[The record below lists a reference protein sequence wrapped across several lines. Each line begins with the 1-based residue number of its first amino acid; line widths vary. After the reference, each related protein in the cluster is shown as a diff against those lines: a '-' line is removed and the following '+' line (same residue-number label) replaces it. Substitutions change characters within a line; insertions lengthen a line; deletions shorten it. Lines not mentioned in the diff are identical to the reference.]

1 MSLVNVDIDL
11 LRTLIVVVERQS
23 FTAAGEQLLRTQS
36 AISLQMKRLEETL
49 GKKVLERGSG
59 QGMALTAYGRL
70 VHQYAREILE
80 LNDAMIREITH
91 HKEPKIL
98 RLGVPDDYAEL
109 ILPDIVARLSRME
122 DHLEIQIVA
131 DLSTTLDAMVD
142 QGELDMAIM
151 TQDKDLDGLG
161 LCEERLTWVGRDRDV
176 IRRNDPLNLAL
187 FPDGCGVR
195 SNALRALKKSK
206 LKWHIGFCSKSFSIL
221 KATMLTQG
229 AIGVLPRRAVPR
241 DLVALG
247 HDDGLPALD
256 DSRLIMR
263 FNQSSSYDL
272 NRFFSK
278 IARNVGT
285 ATLLPVAEEGED
297 ASLPAIPDHTHV

>member
-1 MSLVNVDIDL
+1 MSLINIDIDL
-11 LRTLIVVVERQS
+11 LRTLIVVVERRS
-23 FTAAGEQLLRTQS
+23 FTAAGEQLLRSQS

-49 GKKVLERGSG
+49 GKKVLQRGSG

-80 LNDAMIREITH
+80 LNDAMVREVSH
-91 HKEPKIL
+91 LKEPKVL

-151 TQDKDLDGLG
+151 TQDKSLDGLG
-161 LCEERLTWVGRDRDV
+161 LCEENLTWVARDRDV
-176 IRRNDPLNLAL
+176 TRRGGPLNLAL

-195 SNALRALKKSK
+195 RNALRALEQSS
-206 LKWHIGFCSKSFSIL
+206 LAWQIGFCSKSFSIL

-229 AIGVLPRRAVPR
+229 AVGVLPRRAVPR

-247 HDDGLPALD
+247 PDDGLPALD

-263 FNQSSSYDL
+263 FNESSPYDL

-278 IARNVGT
+278 IARDVGT
-285 ATLLPVAEEGED
+285 ATLTPVMQDSA
-297 ASLPAIPDHTHV
+297 

>member
-1 MSLVNVDIDL
+1 MSLINIDIDL
-11 LRTLIVVVERQS
+11 LRTLIVIVERQS
-23 FTAAGEQLLRTQS
+23 FTAAGEQLLRSQS
-36 AISLQMKRLEETL
+36 AISLQMKRLEDVL
-49 GKKVLERGSG
+49 GKKVLDRGSG
-59 QGMALTAYGRL
+59 QGMALTSYGQL
-70 VHQYAREILE
+70 VYQYAREILE
-80 LNDAMIREITH
+80 LNDAMIREIAH
-91 HKEPKIL
+91 QKEPKVL

-109 ILPDIVARLSRME
+109 ILPGIVERLSRVE

-131 DLSTTLDAMVD
+131 DLSTTLDVMID
-142 QGELDMAIM
+142 NGELDMAIM
-151 TQDKDLDGLG
+151 TQDKELDGLG
-161 LCEERLTWVGRDRDV
+161 LCEERLTWVGRNREV
-176 IRRNDPLNLAL
+176 IKRGDPLTLAL

-195 SNALRALKKSK
+195 SNALKALRKSN
-206 LKWHIGFCSKSFSIL
+206 LEWHIGFSSKSFSIL

-241 DLVALG
+241 DLVPLG
-247 HDDGLPALD
+247 RDEGLPALD

-285 ATLLPVAEEGED
+285 ATLTPVVGEGED

>member
-1 MSLVNVDIDL
+1 
-11 LRTLIVVVERQS
+11 
-23 FTAAGEQLLRTQS
+23 LLRTQS

-49 GKKVLERGSG
+49 GQKVLERGSG

-161 LCEERLTWVGRDRDV
+161 LCEERLTWVGRDRGV

-195 SNALRALKKSK
+195 SNALRALKRSK

-247 HDDGLPALD
+247 IDDGLPALD

-278 IARNVGT
+278 IAHNVGT
-285 ATLLPVAEEGED
+285 AALTPVVAD
-297 ASLPAIPDHTHV
+297 SA